1 MQGVVFSINLKQKIK
16 KIKELNITNYS
27 NKRLNKE
34 SIKEYRNLD
43 EYDYLILEHLIIE
56 DIDIVMKHLLKNDNK
71 IIILVSS
78 ENDKLKYSKF
88 KNVLVID
95 VLKEDY
101 IKKINTFI
109 KEDKVIYEQN
119 FLKKLNKHKN
129 IIIGFSLEHKVG
141 SSKYLFE
148 LANILST
155 RNEVLYL
162 EKENSFL
169 DKKIILDLNNKQ
181 IKYKKFSII
190 KNIEENIENKLV
202 IIDYG
207 IALNNEEMKELL
219 KYKNIFIFTKK
230 NKSLVN
236 SQKYIDALYEIEK
249 NNVLIIN
256 EEEISSKFKGLS
268 KRKIKKHIYGNVII

>member
-16 KIKELNITNYS
+16 KIKELNITSYS

-34 SIKEYRNLD
+34 SIKEYKNLD

-78 ENDKLKYSKF
+78 ENDKLKYSEF

-155 RNEVLYL
+155 RNEILYL

-256 EEEISSKFKGLS
+256 EEDISSKFKGLN